1 MSKLVNLIKTG
12 VLDISVSAGVSFFKY
27 AGIEPKHLPPP
38 SWFLLRDILKD
49 LPDSI
54 DEEEM
59 IEEIFSTLK
68 RFISENDELMDDHFR
83 ESKNEKSSEVIKE
96 SPRGYVYLMRNSR
109 NGYIKIGFTK
119 GYPTY
124 RESTLQSQEPEV
136 ELINHWKGSMD
147 DEQQLHSMFNEKRI
161 RGEWF
166 SLDPEDLSKVD
177 EYFSLRTRQ

>member
-1 MSKLVNLIKTG
+1 MSKLLDLLKSRVIDIQIMPD
-12 VLDISVSAGVSFFKY
+12 VLFEKY
-27 AGIEPKHLPPP
+27 AEYEYKRNPPLT
-38 SWFLLRDILKD
+38 SYISLRDILED

-54 DEEEM
+54 DEEELVEG
-59 IEEIFSTLK
+59 IITKL
-68 RFISENDELMDDHFR
+68 RDIVISEDER
-83 ESKNEKSSEVIKE
+83 IYGQKKEKNSVVKKE
-96 SPRGYVYLMRNSR
+96 SPRGYVYLMMNSR

-119 GYPTY
+119 DYPTY

-177 EYFSLRTRQ
+177 EYFSS